1 VKTLKGYKVPKLDGS
16 ILKILVNGQ
25 DMPTG
30 QDNALQDWAE
40 ATPVRICAELSADFA
55 KARKQCDLGA
65 SSKIG
70 IYVSARSSGTGLRV
84 ISSAVEEESGFASS
98 SVEFE
103 PHMAGGTLSINVYLV
118 VIDAGNQLSNL
129 APSTNDILS
138 EWQTS
143 VHLEGD
149 ENRASVYFKDF
160 QSGHDKC
167 LWEIELALPV
177 DDDEWRNLSTN
188 SVVSVALNKEFFQK
202 HWEQKY
208 TPYFLKFDYLWALV
222 EAFADEPDFVDTVFI
237 NFKDAP
243 GSFIKYCQNII
254 LWLFDSDDIQ
264 TIKRLLRDKQWLRS
278 QMQSKLAKQVGF

>member
-1 VKTLKGYKVPKLDGS
+1 VKTLKGYKVPKLDEA

-40 ATPVRICAELSADFA
+40 ATPVRISVELSADFV
-55 KARKQCDLGA
+55 KAREQCDLGA

-84 ISSAVEEESGFASS
+84 ISSAVEGEAGLASS

-118 VIDAGNQLSNL
+118 VIDAGNELSSL

-149 ENRASVYFKDF
+149 DNRAGVYFKDF
-160 QSGHDKC
+160 QSGHKKC
-167 LWEIELALPV
+167 LWEIELTFPL
-177 DDDEWRNLSTN
+177 DDDEWTNLSTN
-188 SVVSVALNKEFFQK
+188 SVISVAVNKDFFQE
-202 HWEQKY
+202 HWDQKY
-208 TPYFLKFDYLWALV
+208 TPYFLKFDYLWALI
-222 EAFADEPDFVDTVFI
+222 EAFADEPNYVDTVFM

-243 GSFIKYCQNII
+243 GSFIKHSQN
-254 LWLFDSDDIQ
+254 LLFWLFESDDSD